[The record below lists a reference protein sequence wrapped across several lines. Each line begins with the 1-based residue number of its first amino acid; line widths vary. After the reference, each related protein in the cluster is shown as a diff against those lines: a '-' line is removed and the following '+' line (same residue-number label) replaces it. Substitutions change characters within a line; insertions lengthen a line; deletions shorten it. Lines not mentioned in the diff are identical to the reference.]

1 MIKTLSKQRLLTID
15 SGQSVV
21 FFEKQ
26 LAPKTQITIA
36 KNAHVKHYRLHEM
49 TDHSLF
55 VRLEDNASYEL
66 ITLHRGDR
74 NLTLYFDLSGK
85 NAFCQSNIVYVLS
98 ENKNTLIHC
107 DVHHNADDTVSR
119 QFVKGAV
126 CANAKAVFQGGIFIP
141 YNKKGIDGMQQ
152 HRALLLGKNACAQ
165 AVPQLEIYAD
175 DVKCAHGSA
184 IGFLDQEQMFY
195 LQSRGLDE
203 EQARTLL
210 TTAFLNEILDDIE
223 DDEVREELKSL
234 ALEEVCHGN

>member
-1 MIKTLSKQRLLTID
+1 
-15 SGQSVV
+15 
-21 FFEKQ
+21 
-26 LAPKTQITIA
+26 
-36 KNAHVKHYRLHEM
+36 
-49 TDHSLF
+49 
-55 VRLEDNASYEL
+55 
-66 ITLHRGDR
+66 
-74 NLTLYFDLSGK
+74 
-85 NAFCQSNIVYVLS
+85 
-98 ENKNTLIHC
+98 
-107 DVHHNADDTVSR
+107 
-119 QFVKGAV
+119 
-126 CANAKAVFQGGIFIP
+126 
-141 YNKKGIDGMQQ
+141 MQQ